1 MEEIKEIGEEFEAF
15 INGLMERFRPF
26 EVGDDPAN
34 HRQVDTIRRIQEAWW
49 NR

>member
-1 MEEIKEIGEEFEAF
+1 MNEVEAEFEVF
-15 INGLMERFRPF
+15 INELMNRFKPF